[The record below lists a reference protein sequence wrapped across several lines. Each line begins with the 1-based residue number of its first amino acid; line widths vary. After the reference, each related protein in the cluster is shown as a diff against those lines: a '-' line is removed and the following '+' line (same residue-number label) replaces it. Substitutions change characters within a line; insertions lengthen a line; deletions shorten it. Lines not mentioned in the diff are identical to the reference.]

1 LYEPCALAF
10 SSISFPIG
18 LASPRTRIAM
28 SNDVT
33 AETTVNPQVE
43 CTSDRL
49 AKVVFAVAEFGP

>member
-10 SSISFPIG
+10 LSISFPM
-18 LASPRTRIAM
+18 ASPRTRIAM

-33 AETTVNPQVE
+33 AENTVNPQVE

-49 AKVVFAVAEFGP
+49 AKVAFAVAEFGP